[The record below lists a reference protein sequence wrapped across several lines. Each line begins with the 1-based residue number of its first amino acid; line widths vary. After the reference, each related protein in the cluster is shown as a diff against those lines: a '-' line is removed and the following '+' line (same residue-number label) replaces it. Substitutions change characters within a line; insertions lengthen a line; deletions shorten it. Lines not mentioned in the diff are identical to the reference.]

1 MSITNLES
9 KCWFCQEEDIKVSN
23 SEKIQLINEKTK
35 EIYKTF
41 IYRCDDCHQKH
52 LNPDRFLQ
60 AFYIILWFILIP
72 LAIMQIFKVHYG
84 RGIIIQFVLF
94 VVLLTI
100 MPKFLYDKMLT
111 FFFGKRMKC
120 DHPAVKNYLEKGWK
134 FHWE

>member
-23 SEKIQLINEKTK
+23 SEKIQLINEKLK
-35 EIYKTF
+35 KYIKHLF
-41 IYRCDDCHQKH
+41 IDVMIVIKNI

-84 RGIIIQFVLF
+84 RNYYSIC
-94 VVLLTI
+94 TI
-100 MPKFLYDKMLT
+100 
-111 FFFGKRMKC
+111 C
-120 DHPAVKNYLEKGWK
+120 CVIDHYA
-134 FHWE
+134 